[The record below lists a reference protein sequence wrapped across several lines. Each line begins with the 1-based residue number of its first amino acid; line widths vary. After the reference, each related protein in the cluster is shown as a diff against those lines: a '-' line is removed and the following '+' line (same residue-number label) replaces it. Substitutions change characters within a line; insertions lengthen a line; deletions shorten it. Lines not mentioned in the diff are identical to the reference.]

1 MKIYVLLHFYSIN
14 IKINKLIGEKKKK
27 IKNKYIFIIQLFY
40 NRVKGI

>member
-27 IKNKYIFIIQLFY
+27 KLKINIYL
-40 NRVKGI
+40 